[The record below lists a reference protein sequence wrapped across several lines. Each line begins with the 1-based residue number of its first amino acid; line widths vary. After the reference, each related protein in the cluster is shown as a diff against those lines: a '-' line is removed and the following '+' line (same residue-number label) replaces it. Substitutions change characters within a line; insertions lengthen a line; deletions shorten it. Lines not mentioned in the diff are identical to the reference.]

1 MIYLA
6 LPFGSL
12 HGWGVCGKNLGR
24 ELLQLTPV
32 RYLTFD
38 GHANGASE
46 FERAVYR
53 ELTIDTPPEHS
64 TIIQAADWDLG
75 PVGRPFDGVRKVG
88 LVFCDRVI
96 PEDRIKRWAPYWDHL
111 IAGSTWCQQ
120 VLAAQGIDSE
130 VICQGVDHLTF
141 NEGRSTKEFLKNDF
155 VVFSGGKFEYR
166 KGQDLVIRAF
176 QIFHEKYKDAMLIAA
191 WFNGW
196 SDSMRTMQLS
206 PHITFTT
213 KATQYKEI
221 VNHTL
226 VENGIPLDRVLVLGP
241 AHNSMLAGVYQNSD
255 VGLFPN
261 RAENGTNLVLMEF
274 MACGKPAIV
283 SDFAG
288 HKDIA
293 NRENTIILEPI
304 TPFTVYHQEEVIGT
318 WGESSVSTIVERLE
332 WAYHNRD
339 RAALI
344 GKAASAS
351 MKTMTWRR
359 MAESVLD
366 VVRKLEHNDQDPM
379 SASWTV
385 SEPREQSWGV

>member
-32 RYLTFD
+32 RYLAFN
-38 GHANGASE
+38 GHDNGASE
-46 FERAVYR
+46 FEKAVYR
-53 ELTIDTPPEHS
+53 ELTLDTPPAHS
-64 TIIQAADWDLG
+64 TVIQAADCDLA
-75 PVGRPFDGVRKVG
+75 PVGRPIDVLTKVG
-88 LVFCDRVI
+88 LAFCDRAI
-96 PEDRIKRWAPYWDHL
+96 PEDCIKKWAPYWDHL

-141 NEGRSTKEFLKNDF
+141 NEGHAAKEFLKNHF
-155 VVFSGGKFEYR
+155 VVFSGGKLEYR

-191 WFNGW
+191 WFNAW
-196 SDSMRTMQLS
+196 YDSMKTMQLS

-241 AHNSMLAGVYQNSD
+241 APNSMLASVYQNSD

-293 NRENTIILEPI
+293 HDENTILLRAI
-304 TPFTVYHQEEVIGT
+304 TPFSVHDQGKCVAT
-318 WGESSVSTIVERLE
+318 WGEASVSAIVDRLE

-344 GKAASAS
+344 GSAAAAS
-351 MKTMTWRR
+351 MKTMTWRK
-359 MAESVLD
+359 MAESVLE
-366 VVRKLEHNDQDPM
+366 VVRKLENNKQGPD
-379 SASWTV
+379 SASWAV
-385 SEPREQSWGV
+385 SETR

>member
-46 FERAVYR
+46 FEKAVYR
-53 ELTIDTPPEHS
+53 ELTVDTPPADS
-64 TIIQAADWDLG
+64 TVIQAADCDLS
-75 PVGRPFDGVRKVG
+75 PVGRPFDASIRIG
-88 LVFCDRVI
+88 LAFCDRAI
-96 PEDRIKRWAPYWDHL
+96 PENSIKKWAPYWDRL
-111 IAGSTWCQQ
+111 IAGSTWCQE

-141 NEGRSTKEFLKNDF
+141 NAGRARKELLKTRF
-155 VVFSGGKFEYR
+155 AVFSGGKFEYR
-166 KGQDLVIRAF
+166 KGHDLVIRAF
-176 QIFHEKYKDAMLIAA
+176 QMFRERHRDALLIAA
-191 WFNGW
+191 WFNAW
-196 SDSMRTMQLS
+196 YDNMKTMELS
-206 PHITFTT
+206 PHIRFTT
-213 KATQYKEI
+213 KATQYKEV

-226 VENGIPLDRVLVLGP
+226 VENGIPLDSVVVLGP
-241 AHNSMLAGVYQNSD
+241 APNATFAGVYQNSD

-288 HKDIA
+288 HKDVA
-293 NRENTIILEPI
+293 NDENAMLLRPI
-304 TPFTVYHQEEVIGT
+304 TPFNVYDQGKTLAT
-318 WGESSVSTIVERLE
+318 WGEPSVSAILERLE

-339 RAALI
+339 RAAAI
-344 GKAASAS
+344 GAAAAAS

-366 VVRKLEHNDQDPM
+366 VVRKLENNKQDSG

-385 SEPREQSWGV
+385 SEIPQQHRNT